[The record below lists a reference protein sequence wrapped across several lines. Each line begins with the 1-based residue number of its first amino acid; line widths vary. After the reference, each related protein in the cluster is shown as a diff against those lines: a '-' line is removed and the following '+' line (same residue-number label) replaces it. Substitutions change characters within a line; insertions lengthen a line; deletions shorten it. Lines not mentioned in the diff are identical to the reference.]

1 MLLWIFV
8 WIPLAL
14 IFYTAIILGIFKAI
28 VKNTNG
34 STQNGVVQKQIQL
47 VVLGDEESEVYQDF
61 IALTYDLEKVRA
73 DIAKTELSEEQRI
86 ETTKE
91 VDKLLLELQQAMIY
105 IQTEGN
111 PNPDLLSKAYYQDL
125 TVQIFKLRLEFEK
138 LMGYN
143 FEAEPE
149 FKDADVHVFKMIP
162 MGDNKADNGDDKDN
176 A

>member
-8 WIPLAL
+8 WVPLAL
-14 IFYTAIILGIFKAI
+14 IFYTAITLGILKVIA
-28 VKNTNG
+28 KNVNDGYQGNG
-34 STQNGVVQKQIQL
+34 GSAQKQVQL

-61 IALTYDLEKVRA
+61 IVLTYELEKVRKEIKRV
-73 DIAKTELSEEQRI
+73 DLNEEQRV

-91 VDKLLLELQQAMIY
+91 VDKLLKELQEAMIY

-125 TVQIFKLRLEFEK
+125 TVQILKLRLEFEK

-143 FEAEPE
+143 FETETE
-149 FKDADVHVFKMIP
+149 FTEADVHIFKMIP
-162 MGDNKADNGDDKDN
+162 IGEDKDGNGKNN